1 MLARIAP
8 ALFVLLWSTGFIA
21 SKLGAPHAEP
31 FTFLSVRFLLVIAI
45 MVPICLV
52 ARAPWPTGSAFRHSV
67 VVGALMHGVYLSGVF
82 WAIRH
87 GMPAGVVALLVSLQ
101 PVLTAV
107 LAWPLLGERI
117 TLRHWGGLA
126 LGLAG
131 AVLVIWPKLEAEVA
145 SEGSGIN
152 VATATAATLALLGMT
167 LGTIYQKS
175 SAAHPDLRTG
185 SVVQF
190 LGAIAVAGPLA
201 LLLETREI
209 VWSGPF
215 LVALAWLVIPMSI
228 VSINLLM
235 ILIRQNAVS
244 RLSALFYLVPAVTAV
259 LAYLMFGET
268 LAPMQLVGVV
278 LVMAAVVL
286 IKPVAFRAKE

>member
-8 ALFVLLWSTGFIA
+8 ALFVLLWSTGFVA
-21 SKLGAPHAEP
+21 SKLGAPYAEP

-45 MVPICLV
+45 MVPLCLWAGASWPRGV
-52 ARAPWPTGSAFRHSV
+52 ALRHSL
-67 VVGALMHGVYLSGVF
+67 VVGAAIHGVYLSGVF
-82 WAIRH
+82 WAIRN
-87 GMPAGVVALLVSLQ
+87 GMPAGVVALIVSLQ

-117 TLRHWGGLA
+117 GPRHWAGLA
-126 LGLAG
+126 LGFAG
-131 AVLVIWPKLEAEVA
+131 AVLVLAPKLEAA
-145 SEGSGIN
+145 AGGGGSGIDP
-152 VATATAATLALLGMT
+152 ATVTAALVALIGMT

-175 SAAHPDLRTG
+175 SVAHADLRTG

-190 LGAIAVAGPLA
+190 VGALAVSGPLA
-201 LLLETREI
+201 LAVETREI

-215 LVALAWLVIPMSI
+215 VLALGWLVLPMSI
-228 VSINLLM
+228 VSITLLM
-235 ILIRQNAVS
+235 MLIRQNAVS

-259 LAYLMFGET
+259 IAYLVFGET
-268 LAPMQLVGVV
+268 LVPVQLLGVG

-286 IKPVAFRAKE
+286 IRPTART

>member
-1 MLARIAP
+1 MLARLAP
-8 ALFVLLWSTGFIA
+8 SLFVILWSSGFIA
-21 SKLGAPHAEP
+21 SKLGAPYAEP

-45 MVPICLV
+45 MVPICLAV
-52 ARAPWPTGSAFRHSV
+52 RATWPSGAAFRHSL
-67 VVGALMHGVYLSGVF
+67 VVGALIHGIYLSGVF

-87 GMPAGVVALLVSLQ
+87 GLPAGVTALIVSLQ
-101 PVLTAV
+101 PVLTAI

-117 TLRHWGGLA
+117 SAKHWGGLA
-126 LGLAG
+126 IGLLGA
-131 AVLVIWPKLEAEVA
+131 ALVVAPKLEAVA
-145 SEGSGIN
+145 ASGGSGI
-152 VATATAATLALLGMT
+152 TLPAALSAVLALLGMT
-167 LGTIYQKS
+167 LGTIYQKHS
-175 SAAHPDLRTG
+175 VAHSDLRTG

-190 LGAIAVAGPLA
+190 IGALAVSGPLA

-209 VWSGPF
+209 AWTGPF
-215 LVALAWLVIPMSI
+215 LLALGWLVIPMSI

-235 ILIRQNAVS
+235 LLIRQNAVS

-268 LAPMQLVGVV
+268 LSLVQLLGVV

-286 IKPVAFRAKE
+286 INPIGRN